1 MIYAGIDPGKKGA
14 IAIIDTV
21 EETVIA
27 YKMPLLPGG
36 KDLDVGEIAKILW
49 DVDFVTIEKQ
59 QVMRRPN
66 KKGEYV
72 KQGAVSAFSIGYQ
85 FGLLKGIC
93 KGLNK
98 QFIIVRPQDWKKVV
112 LHGTRKDKAAAIE
125 YVENKYPYLEIIG
138 GRKVTDG
145 VADAVC
151 LAEYGK
157 KTR

>member
-14 IAIIDTV
+14 IALIDTV
-21 EETVIA
+21 EGTAVA
-27 YKMPLLPGG
+27 YKMPLYPGG
-36 KDLDVGEIAKILW
+36 KDLDVGEIAVILW
-49 DVDFVTIEKQ
+49 DADFIVIEKQ

-66 KKGEYV
+66 KEGEYV

-98 QFIIVRPQDWKKVV
+98 QFIIVRPQDWKRVI
-112 LHGTRKDKAAAIE
+112 LQGTKKDKAAAIE
-125 YVENKYPYLEIIG
+125 YVENKYPFLEIKG

-145 VADAVC
+145 IADAVC

-157 KTR
+157 RVK